1 MAAPSERRII
11 SERMRTRH
19 RLTAASVALATLA
32 LACGTASAAP
42 TLQADHQCY
51 AADRDIIGLAGSGY
65 TPGGQVALFFASSSG
80 GFGQS
85 QASAGADGSFQTTV
99 LAPSLG
105 AFNAWPPGFTLN
117 ITANDT
123 ARPGAADGPAV
134 AATSVTVA
142 DWWVDVPPWGGS
154 PAYARPRR
162 MTTVSA
168 YGWTTLGTTLYVHYV
183 RDRRLIRTLRLGEL
197 TGACGSL
204 SLRMRQFPFRPVKAG
219 TYRVQFDTTR
229 AYRRKDSW
237 TAYPRV
243 TVRAKDAVR

>member
-1 MAAPSERRII
+1 MAAPSARRII
-11 SERMRTRH
+11 AERMRTRH
-19 RLTAASVALATLA
+19 RLTAASVALAALA
-32 LACGTASAAP
+32 LACGPAAAAP

-51 AADRDIIGLAGSGY
+51 AAARDVIGLAGSGY
-65 TPGGQVALFFASSSG
+65 TPGGHVALFFASSSG

-85 QASAGADGSFQTTV
+85 QATAGADGSFSTTV
-99 LAPSLG
+99 LAPTLG
-105 AFNAWPPGFTLN
+105 EFNAWPPGFTLS

-123 ARPGAADGPAV
+123 ARQGAPDEPAV
-134 AATSVTVA
+134 AATSVTVS
-142 DWWVDVPPWGGS
+142 DWWVDVPPWGGL

-162 MTTVSA
+162 MTTISA
-168 YGWTTLGTTLYVHYV
+168 YGWTTLYVHYV
-183 RDRRLIRTLRLGEL
+183 RGRRLIRTLRLGEL

-204 SLRMRQFPFRPVKAG
+204 SLRMRQFPFRPVRAG